1 MRSYSKLIHGVA
13 VSLAGGL
20 IFQLMIPAWSQT
32 PNISSSRGYPEDL
45 YSQAVFKKAHALRD
59 SFRYQ
64 EAVTELQRIADAA
77 VGTETEAAARTMKAT
92 TLRLIGSQLDRS
104 HLLQWQAQAR
114 QEYQLIAQRFPDSK
128 YWLSATIDLGTGPQ
142 ATEQLLIQ
150 LGGPSYESIRTGR
163 APRINESSIP
173 LAYRDIMADIYC
185 GQPSLT
191 LMSQTEKIRFFS
203 FLRTSFPTSGTNS
216 PDLELRE
223 LLLPPNTQQ
232 IEVTPE
238 IDIKKPKA
246 NSSIKSKKA
255 ALEAELSDG
264 PIQASQIDLRASKV
278 QLDGQD
284 ILLMCSLGSEIKPTG
299 STYEKLSIKYV
310 PTTPLSLGPHQY
322 RILAVTNGGQKSAE
336 KVLSFTVRADSG
348 SDDD

>member
-1 MRSYSKLIHGVA
+1 MRSYSKIIYGVA
-13 VSLAGGL
+13 MSLAGGL
-20 IFQLMIPAWSQT
+20 IFQMIMPAWSQP
-32 PNISSSRGYPEDL
+32 PNIASSRGYPEDL

-104 HLLQWQAQAR
+104 HLSQWQAQAR
-114 QEYQLIAQRFPDSK
+114 QEYQLIAQRFPNSK

-142 ATEQLLIQ
+142 ATEQLLVQ

-163 APRINESSIP
+163 ARINESSIP
-173 LAYRDIMADIYC
+173 LAYRDIMADVYY

-191 LMSQTEKIRFFS
+191 SMSQTEKIRFFS
-203 FLRTSFPTSGTNS
+203 FLRSSFPTSGTNS

-223 LLLPPNTQQ
+223 LLLPPNTQT

-255 ALEAELSDG
+255 ALEAELSNG
-264 PIQASQIDLRASKV
+264 PIQASQIDLRASKI

-284 ILLMCSLGSEIKPTG
+284 ILLSCSLESDIKPSG
-299 STYEKLSIKYV
+299 STYEKISVEYI
-310 PTTPLSLGPHQY
+310 PTTPLSIGPHQY
-322 RILAVTNGGQKSAE
+322 RILVVTNGGQRSAE
-336 KVLSFTVRADSG
+336 RVLSFTVRADSG
-348 SDDD
+348 PD